1 MTAYWSFRS
10 FECYLEWDGVTRG
23 HTWID
28 WVREGNDL
36 LIWIGRL
43 HVALALGS
51 YKPSQPPVKPTQ
63 VLN

>member
-1 MTAYWSFRS
+1 MTFCGSFP
-10 FECYLEWDGVTRG
+10 FQWYAEWNGVTRG

-43 HVALALGS
+43 HMCLALGE
-51 YKPSQPPVKPTQ
+51 YKPS
-63 VLN
+63 